1 VSPGRASEAE
11 ADGLD
16 GDALG
21 ASDGTTTSW
30 TSTPAPTA
38 PRHCD
43 IPNPDH
49 STNAKDATMNVRI
62 GLQLY
67 SVRQSLARDPWGTLT
82 KIAQAGFTR
91 LEAANH
97 DARNDPGV
105 GFGVQ
110 APELRDQL
118 GELGLSIV
126 GCHINP
132 LHLDILPRAL
142 DYQAEL
148 GNTQVGCDI
157 EFYPYGDRDFV
168 LRRCETFNQV
178 GELVR
183 ERGMRFYYHNH
194 FQEFQCFGDDYVYDL
209 ILANTDP
216 SLVFLQLDTY
226 WVYRGGQ
233 DPIEWMDRLSDRIIL
248 LHQKDFPA
256 NSPQPLN
263 LYDGV
268 VLPTEN
274 IDMAVFQERKDTLCF
289 TEIGTGVLPIQ
300 GIIDAAA
307 KLPNLDYMF
316 LEQDHT
322 TLPEVESIRRSHDAF
337 SAKFTGVTWP

>member
-1 VSPGRASEAE
+1 V
-11 ADGLD
+11 
-16 GDALG
+16 
-21 ASDGTTTSW
+21 
-30 TSTPAPTA
+30 
-38 PRHCD
+38 
-43 IPNPDH
+43 IFPNLDH
-49 STNAKDATMNVRI
+49 STNAKDITMDVRI

-67 SVRQSLARDPWGTLT
+67 SVRQSLARDPWGTLAE
-82 KIAQAGFTR
+82 IAQAGFRR

-97 DARNDPGV
+97 NARNDPGV

-110 APELRDQL
+110 ASELRDRL

-157 EFYPYGDRDFV
+157 EFYPFGDRDFV

-178 GELVR
+178 GDLVR

-194 FQEFQCFGDDYVYDL
+194 FQEFQRLGDDYVYDL

-233 DPIEWMDRLSDRIIL
+233 DPIEWMHRLSDRVIL

-256 NSPQPLN
+256 NAPQPLN

-268 VLPTEN
+268 VSPTEN
-274 IDMAVFQERKDTLCF
+274 IDMAVFEERKNTLCF

-300 GIIDAAA
+300 DIVDAAA
-307 KLPNLDYMF
+307 KLTNLDYMF

-322 TLPEVESIRRSHDAF
+322 TMPEIESIRRSHDAF
-337 SAKFTGVTWP
+337 SAKFTGTSWP

>member
-1 VSPGRASEAE
+1 MHLTGQRTVQWTYESDSSCTRYGSRWPQTPG
-11 ADGLD
+11 G
-16 GDALG
+16 
-21 ASDGTTTSW
+21 
-30 TSTPAPTA
+30 
-38 PRHCD
+38 
-43 IPNPDH
+43 
-49 STNAKDATMNVRI
+49 
-62 GLQLY
+62 
-67 SVRQSLARDPWGTLT
+67 PWPQ
-82 KIAQAGFTR
+82 IAQAGFTR

-97 DARNDPGV
+97 NARNDPGV

-148 GNTQVGCDI
+148 GNTQIGCDI
-157 EFYPYGDRDFV
+157 EFYPYGDRDYV
-168 LRRCETFNQV
+168 LRRCEAFNQV
-178 GELVR
+178 GELAR
-183 ERGMRFYYHNH
+183 QRGMRFYYHNH
-194 FQEFQCFGDDYVYDL
+194 FQEFQRFGDDYVYDL

-216 SLVFLQLDTY
+216 SLVLLEIDTY
-226 WVYRGGQ
+226 WMYRGGQ
-233 DPIEWMDRLSDRIIL
+233 DPIEWMTRYSDRVIL

-256 NSPQPLN
+256 DAPQPLN

-268 VLPTEN
+268 VSPTEN
-274 IDMAVFQERKDTLCF
+274 IDMAVFEDRKNTLCF

-300 GIIDAAA
+300 DIVDAAA

-322 TLPEVESIRRSHDAF
+322 TLPEIESIRRSHDAF
-337 SAKFTGVTWP
+337 SAKFTGITWP